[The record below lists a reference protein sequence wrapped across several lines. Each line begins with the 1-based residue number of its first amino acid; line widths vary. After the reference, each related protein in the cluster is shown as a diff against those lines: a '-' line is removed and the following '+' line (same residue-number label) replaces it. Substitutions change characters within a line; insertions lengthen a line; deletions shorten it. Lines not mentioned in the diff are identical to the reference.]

1 MSEMSQAQGPVC
13 AYVDVDPTDDMV
25 PPGAESP
32 RDPDAGH
39 VGPQDVGAEDL
50 GPQDDY
56 RAEDVVGPDSN
67 ESSHLA
73 GAPLPGIGADSERS
87 SSPESA

>member
-1 MSEMSQAQGPVC
+1 MSEMSQAQCPVG

-39 VGPQDVGAEDL
+39 VGLQDVGAEDL
-50 GPQDDY
+50 GPQDY
-56 RAEDVVGPDSN
+56 GPSVIGPDSN
-67 ESSHLA
+67 DSSHLT

-87 SSPESA
+87 SSPAESA